1 MLGADRPLWFSR
13 RPLCPGVPFRRRES
27 LARALRPRR
36 RNRQPLAPSS
46 PETELVY
53 ESRACRARALK
64 PRPEILELTE
74 QAQAS
79 YFEKRPPRRQ
89 VSYFERRPFAA
100 RALRPRLAAK

>member
-1 MLGADRPLWFSR
+1 MLGADRLLWFSR
-13 RPLCPGVPFRRRES
+13 RLLWLGVPSRKQEP
-27 LARALRPRR
+27 LARALKPRR
-36 RNRQPLAPSS
+36 QNRRPLAPSL
-46 PETELVY
+46 PETELVH

-64 PRPEILELTE
+64 PRLEILELTE

-79 YFEKRPPRRQ
+79 YFEKRPSRRQ